1 MREDGGDRVS
11 ESGVPGGGETR
22 CRAGGG
28 GGGVGFG
35 CPSVIWISIDH
46 LEAPPDDVAVVVG
59 WRVELEG
66 FEWEMTRY
74 HKYIMRVGV
83 KVVA

>member
-1 MREDGGDRVS
+1 M
-11 ESGVPGGGETR
+11 
-22 CRAGGG
+22 
-28 GGGVGFG
+28 GFG